1 MPASDAPWEL
11 DDEPAAEA
19 SAGRGGDPRLRAI
32 LEGLTEPQAEAVR
45 HTEGPLLILAA
56 AGSGKTRVV
65 TRRIAWLIAHGVPPW
80 SILALTFTNKAA
92 GEMKHRAEGLLSSL
106 NLSARG
112 LTVTTFHTLCARLL
126 RRYATAVPIAAGGQ
140 APPGTTGLSPQFT
153 IYDSDDQMAAVKK
166 ALNELELSTTN
177 WPPRSVLSAIS
188 NAKNELQSASDYASS
203 AKDFYTKNIARAY
216 SLYERDLR
224 RAGAVD
230 FDDLLL
236 LTARL
241 LELRPEVRR
250 QCVDRWQYLM
260 IDEYQDTNR
269 AQFQIASR
277 LAGVGLAGVGLEG
290 QGAGPEERRANV
302 CVVGDPDQA
311 IYGWR
316 GADISNILDFEKSFA
331 GCRVIML
338 GENFRST
345 VPILGAADALIQ
357 KNKKRKH
364 KPLFTKRSGGK
375 KVQMVLTRDEHHEAQ
390 LVADWFQAMRSGEAW
405 DESTQS
411 PRPNWRDMA
420 VFYRTNALSRVV
432 EDAMRRAQI
441 PYVVARGTSFFQREE
456 IKNALGYLRVV
467 ANEADDVSLS
477 RIINTPTRG
486 IGDKAQAALEAH
498 AAASGQPLMQSL
510 RQAARIGE
518 LSSVARGSVQKFLE
532 TIDGWTGHGT
542 FMGDA
547 NGGSGGESAGGS
559 LRELVERI
567 VRESGLEKFYR
578 DRAKAA
584 KSDAD
589 EERLDNLSELIS
601 SAAEFELEYDISADP
616 ANAASETAP
625 PPLLAM
631 LRAYLE
637 SVALVSDADRVDPEQ
652 GAVTLMTL
660 HASKGLEFA
669 AVAVIGLE
677 EGTLP
682 HSRANESDASL
693 EEERRLCFV
702 GMTRAMRQ
710 LLLSCARYRTNRGI
724 PERTV
729 PSRFLSE
736 LSKEHVAVSD
746 QAGEGW
752 NGGGDRGGVRYE
764 RDEFDQTVAEP
775 RRAADAAG
783 WGGGG
788 EGAGGAFKVGTR
800 VRHPQFGLGEVL
812 SITGGLNAR
821 AQIRFRDAGVKTLLL
836 QYARLTPVK

>member
-1 MPASDAPWEL
+1 MSAGDAPWEL
-11 DDEPAAEA
+11 EDDPVAGSGGA
-19 SAGRGGDPRLRAI
+19 SRGEDARPRTI
-32 LEGLTEPQAEAVR
+32 LEGLTEAQAEAVR

-92 GEMKHRAEGLLSSL
+92 GEMKHRAESLLSSL

-126 RRYATAVPIAAGGQ
+126 RRYATEVPISAGWQG
-140 APPGTTGLSPQFT
+140 PSGGTGLSPQFT

-188 NAKNELQSASDYASS
+188 NAKNDLQSASDYAAS

-241 LELRPEVRR
+241 LEHRPEVRR

-269 AQFQIASR
+269 AQFQIASM
-277 LAGVGLAGVGLEG
+277 LAGVGMEG
-290 QGAGPEERRANV
+290 HGEGGRANV

-345 VPILGAADALIQ
+345 APILGAADALIQ

-467 ANEADDVSLS
+467 ANEADDVSLA

-486 IGDKAQAALEAH
+486 IGDKAQTALEAH
-498 AAASGQPLMQSL
+498 AAANGQPLMQSL
-510 RQAARIGE
+510 RQASRIAE
-518 LSSVARGSVQKFLE
+518 LSSIARGSVQKFLE
-532 TIDGWTGHGT
+532 TLDGWTGNGT
-542 FMGDA
+542 FMGEA
-547 NGGSGGESAGGS
+547 SGGAGGAGGGGGGS

-589 EERLDNLSELIS
+589 EERLDNLSELVS

-746 QAGEGW
+746 QAGEDW
-752 NGGGDRGGVRYE
+752 NGGSDRGGVRYE
-764 RDEFDQTVAEP
+764 HDDFDQTVAEP

-783 WGGGG
+783 WRGGGG
-788 EGAGGAFKVGTR
+788 EGPFKVGTR